1 MVEPDWPF
9 LGAEALA
16 AKAIP
21 ERAMRTLYEPV
32 YPGVYAPWGITLS
45 ARQRARAAWLW
56 SRRRGVVAG
65 NSAAALLGAK
75 WVSGALDAEL
85 VHDNHKV
92 PPKLVVH
99 NDTLKPGEV
108 ITVDGIAVTGPART
122 AFDIG
127 RRTRARQ
134 VRLQRLD
141 ALANATGVGIADVEA
156 VIAAHR
162 GARGLNRLRR
172 ILPLVDGGAESPQE
186 TRTRLVLIDAG
197 LPKPETQIVV
207 RDPYGG
213 FVARVDMGYRELKV
227 GIEYDGPQHWTDP
240 KQRQRDID
248 RQVALAA
255 LGWVIIRVSADL
267 LRYRE
272 ATFVGRVEDA
282 MYAAGWPG
290 RAASGNLPTPAR
302 RVAS

>member
-1 MVEPDWPF
+1 M
-9 LGAEALA
+9 
-16 AKAIP
+16 
-21 ERAMRTLYEPV
+21 
-32 YPGVYAPWGITLS
+32 
-45 ARQRARAAWLW
+45 
-56 SRRRGVVAG
+56 
-65 NSAAALLGAK
+65 
-75 WVSGALDAEL
+75 
-85 VHDNHKV
+85 
-92 PPKLVVH
+92 
-99 NDTLKPGEV
+99 